1 MRRWGK
7 SIAALAVF
15 ASIFAYNLSHNKQ
28 APSQTNSIAP
38 KSSKQIVQDKAQQH
52 PDTDIPTKKVEL
64 KQVIETQAIPFQTL
78 SQNDPEITK
87 GKTKKVVDGVA
98 GVKKVT
104 YRVTYVD
111 GTETGRVKLFETVKK
126 QPVAQVVK
134 VGTQDLSETITI
146 KVLPEQLRCAQMA
159 LYRMLAAILV
169 PAPTTAAFLFGTTS
183 TFLRQYTF

>member
-7 SIAALAVF
+7 SIAAIAVF
-15 ASIFAYNLSHNKQ
+15 AGIFAYNLSHNKQ

-98 GVKKVT
+98 GEKKVT

-134 VGTQDLSETITI
+134 VGTQDLSENNHQGPAGATA
-146 KVLPEQLRCAQMA
+146 LCADGSLSYA
-159 LYRMLAAILV
+159 SRHIGACSHHGGVSIWYH
-169 PAPTTAAFLFGTTS
+169 
-183 TFLRQYTF
+183 